1 MLVQNNERLSK
12 SIRNTITINECDT
25 SKKCYECYNN
35 LDYYRNNFV
44 F

>member
-25 SKKCYECYNN
+25 SKKCYNN
-35 LDYYRNNFV
+35 LDYYRNNSV